1 MEPKNLNIS
10 VLFSTLQS
18 TTPISRLHILS
29 YTFHLSNIAIKIY
42 VYIVL
47 VFNTEYLVTNKNTK
61 SRINLG
67 AHQWSFIR
75 VVMKI
80 ISSKC
85 LVHE

>member
-80 ISSKC
+80 ISSKIISS
-85 LVHE
+85 